1 MNDISH
7 GRLFE
12 RPKVIY
18 NPQTKKWVMWTH
30 WESGNGYGAARVC
43 VATSDRIEGPYIL
56 YKTFRPNKNE
66 SRDQTLF
73 VDTNGDAYHFCSTDM
88 NTNMNV
94 SLLRDDYL
102 EPTPTETKILK
113 GLKYEAPAIFKVG
126 DYYYGLFSGCTGWAP
141 NPGKTAYTTS
151 ILNEWTTGRNFAVD
165 KLKTSNL

>member
-1 MNDISH
+1 MDME
-7 GRLFE
+7 L
-12 RPKVIY
+12 
-18 NPQTKKWVMWTH
+18 Q
-30 WESGNGYGAARVC
+30 ESVWQQVTG
-43 VATSDRIEGPYIL
+43 IEGPYIL

-151 ILNEWTTGRNFAVD
+151 ILNEWTTGLQLCSRQT
-165 KLKTSNL
+165 KTSNL